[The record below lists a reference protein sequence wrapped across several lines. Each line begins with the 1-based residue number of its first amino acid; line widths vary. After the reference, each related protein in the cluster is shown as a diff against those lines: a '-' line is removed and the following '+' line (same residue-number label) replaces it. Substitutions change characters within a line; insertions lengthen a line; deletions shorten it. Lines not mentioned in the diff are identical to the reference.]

1 MRSEKRGNKIGVV
14 SERYDA
20 DKELKKVRL

>member
-1 MRSEKRGNKIGVV
+1 MMEKLDLEGVV

-20 DKELKKVRL
+20 RYRSGRRKE